1 MPTPYYDDRDKQRPL
16 RPSASYNRR
25 PPQQY
30 RRGDAP
36 FQIPIWVVI
45 LTFCFGMWP
54 VSIVLL
60 VLNHLLRSGQISSE
74 AFRTRRKYAPTNSIY
89 AQPGT
94 PAATRQSAQAPQTT
108 PGQTPK
114 AAPKP
119 APKSAP
125 KQGDGGAAILA
136 IVGIAVAAIG
146 LLATV
151 SGLHDLIFYGGREYW
166 DLYIEDVVAGSLPLF
181 AGIGM
186 FIGAHIMRTGR
197 RIRRTIDK
205 IVGDADHMYIQEI
218 ADALP
223 CSYEKCRRY
232 LEDCIDKGLFGDD
245 AYLDMRTRCLVVRG
259 DAPKPQ
265 AKPAAKAAP
274 AAPQSEYDKTLARLR
289 ELNDAIPDEEMSERI
304 ARLEAITAKIFA
316 QAESDPD
323 KLPQMRK
330 FLDYYLPTSLKLLEA
345 YAEMDAQGIEGENI
359 TESKRRIEQTMGTLV
374 TAFENQ
380 LDKLFQSDALDL
392 SADIDVMEKM
402 LQADGLAGDN
412 DPFDL
417 KSPKVPESPQL
428 KL

>member
-1 MPTPYYDDRDKQRPL
+1 MPSPYYDDQEKRRTAAP
-16 RPSASYNRR
+16 PVNRR
-25 PPQQY
+25 PTAPDRQQY

-60 VLNHLLRSGQISSE
+60 ILNYLLRTGQLSSDS
-74 AFRTRRKYAPTNSIY
+74 FRSRRRYEPVRSIY
-89 AQPGT
+89 DQSAAGPESQSK
-94 PAATRQSAQAPQTT
+94 PAA
-108 PGQTPK
+108 
-114 AAPKP
+114 P
-119 APKSAP
+119 AKSARRTA
-125 KQGDGGAAILA
+125 KRKNAESLQGDGGANVLA
-136 IVGIAVAAIG
+136 IVGIAVGAIG

-151 SGLHDLIFYGGREYW
+151 SSLHEMIFYGGAEYW
-166 DLYIEDVVAGSLPLF
+166 HLYVEDVIAGSLPLF

-186 FIGAHIMRTGR
+186 FIGANIMRTGR
-197 RIRRTIDK
+197 RIRRKIDK
-205 IVGDADHMYIQEI
+205 IVGKADHMYIKEI

-245 AYLDMRTRCLVVRG
+245 AYLDMRTRCLIVRG
-259 DAPKPQ
+259 NAPQPEQAVPAPEAPK
-265 AKPAAKAAP
+265 AP
-274 AAPQSEYDKTLARLR
+274 AAPQNEYDKTLARLR
-289 ELNDAIPDEEMSERI
+289 ELNDAIPDEEMSDRI
-304 ARLEAITAKIFA
+304 ARLEAVTAKIFA
-316 QAESDPD
+316 QAESDPE

-330 FLDYYLPTSLKLLEA
+330 FLDYYLPTSIKLLEA

-359 TESKRRIEQTMGTLV
+359 SESKRRIEQTMGTLV

-417 KSPKVPESPQL
+417 KTPRAPEAPDL
-428 KL
+428 HL

>member
-1 MPTPYYDDRDKQRPL
+1 MPSPYHDDQDK
-16 RPSASYNRR
+16 RR
-25 PPQQY
+25 PVSPPVYSRHRPPQRQQY

-54 VSIVLL
+54 VSVVLL
-60 VLNHLLRSGQISSE
+60 ILNYLLRTGQISSD
-74 AFRTRRKYAPTNSIY
+74 AFRSRQRYAPTNSIY
-89 AQPGT
+89 AQPAKAPAKPA
-94 PAATRQSAQAPQTT
+94 PAA
-108 PGQTPK
+108 K
-114 AAPKP
+114 AAP
-119 APKSAP
+119 P
-125 KQGDGGAAILA
+125 KQGDGGANVLA
-136 IVGIAVAAIG
+136 IVGIVVAAIG

-151 SGLHDLIFYGGREYW
+151 SGLHDMIFYGGWEYW

-186 FIGAHIMRTGR
+186 CIGANIMRTGR
-197 RIRRTIDK
+197 RIRRKIDK
-205 IVGDADHMYIQEI
+205 IVGDADHMYIKEI

-223 CSYEKCRRY
+223 CSYDKCRRY
-232 LEDCIDKGLFGDD
+232 LEDCIDKGVFGDD
-245 AYLDMRTRCLVVRG
+245 AYLDMRTRCLIVRG
-259 DAPKPQ
+259 DAPKPEP
-265 AKPAAKAAP
+265 APKPAAPQAP

-304 ARLEAITAKIFA
+304 ARLEAVTAKIFA

-402 LQADGLAGDN
+402 LQADGLAGDD

-417 KSPKVPESPQL
+417 RTPKTPESPKIQL
-428 KL
+428 

>member
-1 MPTPYYDDRDKQRPL
+1 MPSPYYDDRDRRRPVS
-16 RPSASYNRR
+16 PPVPQNRR
-25 PPQQY
+25 PPQRQEY

-60 VLNHLLRSGQISSE
+60 VLNHLLRTGQISSE
-74 AFRTRRKYAPTNSIY
+74 SFRTRQRYAPVHSVY
-89 AQPGT
+89 AQPT
-94 PAATRQSAQAPQTT
+94 VRQAPPAQN
-108 PGQTPK
+108 PARNQ
-114 AAPKP
+114 ARRP
-119 APKSAP
+119 APKTAPP
-125 KQGDGGAAILA
+125 KQGDGGATVLA
-136 IVGIAVAAIG
+136 IVGIALAAIG

-151 SGLHDLIFYGGREYW
+151 SSLHEMIFYGGAEYW
-166 DLYIEDVVAGSLPLF
+166 SLYVEDVVAGSLPLF
-181 AGIGM
+181 AGIGL

-197 RIRRTIDK
+197 RIRRTINK
-205 IVGDADHMYIQEI
+205 IVGDADHMYIKEI
-218 ADALP
+218 AEALP
-223 CSYEKCRRY
+223 CSYDKCRRY

-245 AYLDMRTRCLVVRG
+245 AYLDMRTSCLIVRG

-265 AKPAAKAAP
+265 PAPAPAAPKAP
-274 AAPQSEYDKTLARLR
+274 AAPQSEYEKTLARLR
-289 ELNDAIPDEEMSERI
+289 ELNDAIPDEEMSDRI
-304 ARLEAITAKIFA
+304 ARLEAVTAKIFA
-316 QAESDPD
+316 QAEDDPD
-323 KLPQMRK
+323 KLPQIRK

-359 TESKRRIEQTMGTLV
+359 SESKRRIEQTMGTLV

-417 KSPKVPESPQL
+417 KSPKTPESPNL

>member
-1 MPTPYYDDRDKQRPL
+1 MPSPYHDDQDK
-16 RPSASYNRR
+16 RR
-25 PPQQY
+25 PVSPPVYSRHRPPQRQQY

-54 VSIVLL
+54 VSVVLL
-60 VLNHLLRSGQISSE
+60 ILNYLLRTGQISSD
-74 AFRTRRKYAPTNSIY
+74 AFRSRQRYAPTNSIY
-89 AQPGT
+89 AQPAKAPAKPA
-94 PAATRQSAQAPQTT
+94 PAA
-108 PGQTPK
+108 K
-114 AAPKP
+114 AAP
-119 APKSAP
+119 P
-125 KQGDGGAAILA
+125 KQGDGGANVLA
-136 IVGIAVAAIG
+136 IVGIVVAAIG

-151 SGLHDLIFYGGREYW
+151 SGLHDMIFYGGWEYW

-186 FIGAHIMRTGR
+186 CIGANIMRTGR
-197 RIRRTIDK
+197 RIRRKIDK
-205 IVGDADHMYIQEI
+205 IVGDADHMYIKEI

-223 CSYEKCRRY
+223 CSYDKCRRY
-232 LEDCIDKGLFGDD
+232 LEDCIDKGVFGDD
-245 AYLDMRTRCLVVRG
+245 AYLDMRTRCLIVRG
-259 DAPKPQ
+259 DAPKPEP
-265 AKPAAKAAP
+265 APKPAAPQAP

-304 ARLEAITAKIFA
+304 ARLEAVTAKIFA

-417 KSPKVPESPQL
+417 RTPKTPESPKSQL
-428 KL
+428 

>member
-1 MPTPYYDDRDKQRPL
+1 MPSPYHDDQDK
-16 RPSASYNRR
+16 RR
-25 PPQQY
+25 PVSPPVYSRHRPPQRQQY

-54 VSIVLL
+54 VSVVLL
-60 VLNHLLRSGQISSE
+60 ILNYLLRTGQISSD
-74 AFRTRRKYAPTNSIY
+74 AFRSRQRYAPTNSIY
-89 AQPGT
+89 AQPAKAPAKPA
-94 PAATRQSAQAPQTT
+94 PAA
-108 PGQTPK
+108 K
-114 AAPKP
+114 AAP
-119 APKSAP
+119 P
-125 KQGDGGAAILA
+125 KQGDGGANVLA
-136 IVGIAVAAIG
+136 IVGIVVAAIG

-151 SGLHDLIFYGGREYW
+151 SGLHDMIFYGGWEYW

-186 FIGAHIMRTGR
+186 CIGANIMRTGR
-197 RIRRTIDK
+197 RIRRKIDK
-205 IVGDADHMYIQEI
+205 IVGDADHMYIKEI

-223 CSYEKCRRY
+223 CSYDKCRRY
-232 LEDCIDKGLFGDD
+232 LEDCIDKGVFGDD
-245 AYLDMRTRCLVVRG
+245 AYLDMRTRCLIVRG
-259 DAPKPQ
+259 DAPKPEP
-265 AKPAAKAAP
+265 APKPAAPQAP

-304 ARLEAITAKIFA
+304 ARLEAVTAKIFA

-380 LDKLFQSDALDL
+380 LDQLFRSDALDV
-392 SADIDVMEKM
+392 STDIDVMERM
-402 LQADGLAGDN
+402 LRADGLAGE
-412 DPFDL
+412 DPFASL
-417 KSPKVPESPQL
+417 RAPQAPEPPTL

>member
-1 MPTPYYDDRDKQRPL
+1 MPSPYYDDQDK
-16 RPSASYNRR
+16 RR
-25 PPQQY
+25 PVSPPVYSRHRPPQRQQY

-54 VSIVLL
+54 VSVVLL
-60 VLNHLLRSGQISSE
+60 VLNHLLRTGQISSE
-74 AFRTRRKYAPTNSIY
+74 AFRTRRKYAPTHSIY
-89 AQPGT
+89 AQPG
-94 PAATRQSAQAPQTT
+94 AAAAE
-108 PGQTPK
+108 TPK
-114 AAPKP
+114 ATPSP
-119 APKSAP
+119 APKTVPKESP
-125 KQGDGGAAILA
+125 KQGDGGANVLA
-136 IVGIAVAAIG
+136 IVGIVVAAIG

-151 SGLHDLIFYGGREYW
+151 SGLHDMVFYGGREYW

-186 FIGAHIMRTGR
+186 CIGANIMRTGR
-197 RIRRTIDK
+197 RIRRKIDK
-205 IVGDADHMYIQEI
+205 IVGDADHMYIKEI

-245 AYLDMRTRCLVVRG
+245 AYLDMRTRCLIVRG

-265 AKPAAKAAP
+265 PAPAAEPEVP

-359 TESKRRIEQTMGTLV
+359 SESKRRIEQTMGTLV

-380 LDKLFQSDALDL
+380 LDKLFQSDAMDL

-402 LQADGLAGDN
+402 LQVDGLAGDN

-417 KSPKVPESPQL
+417 KTPQPSETPHL
-428 KL
+428 DL

>member
-1 MPTPYYDDRDKQRPL
+1 MPSPYHDDQDK
-16 RPSASYNRR
+16 RR
-25 PPQQY
+25 PVSPPVYSRHRPPQRQQY

-54 VSIVLL
+54 VSVALL
-60 VLNHLLRSGQISSE
+60 ILNYLLRTGQISSD
-74 AFRTRRKYAPTNSIY
+74 AFRSRQRYAPTNSIY
-89 AQPGT
+89 AQPAKAPAKPA
-94 PAATRQSAQAPQTT
+94 PAA
-108 PGQTPK
+108 K
-114 AAPKP
+114 AAP
-119 APKSAP
+119 P
-125 KQGDGGAAILA
+125 KQGDGGANVLA
-136 IVGIAVAAIG
+136 IVGIVVAAIG

-151 SGLHDLIFYGGREYW
+151 SGLHDMIFYGGWEYW

-186 FIGAHIMRTGR
+186 CIGANIMRTGR
-197 RIRRTIDK
+197 RIRRKIDK
-205 IVGDADHMYIQEI
+205 IVGDADHMYIKEI

-223 CSYEKCRRY
+223 CSYDKCRRY
-232 LEDCIDKGLFGDD
+232 LEDCIDKGVFGDD
-245 AYLDMRTRCLVVRG
+245 AYLDMRTRCLIVRG
-259 DAPKPQ
+259 DAPKPEP
-265 AKPAAKAAP
+265 APKPAAPQAP

-304 ARLEAITAKIFA
+304 ARLEAVTAKIFA

-417 KSPKVPESPQL
+417 KTPKTPESPKIQL
-428 KL
+428 

>member
-1 MPTPYYDDRDKQRPL
+1 MPSPYYDDQEKRRTAAP
-16 RPSASYNRR
+16 PVNRR
-25 PPQQY
+25 TTMPERQQY

-54 VSIVLL
+54 VSIILL
-60 VLNHLLRSGQISSE
+60 LLNYLLRTGQINSN
-74 AFRTRRKYAPTNSIY
+74 AFRSHRRYAPVHSVY
-89 AQPGT
+89 AQPENAARTETGT
-94 PAATRQSAQAPQTT
+94 APTPKTARRSAARQTTAPQ
-108 PGQTPK
+108 
-114 AAPKP
+114 
-119 APKSAP
+119 
-125 KQGDGGAAILA
+125 QGDGGANVLA

-146 LLATV
+146 LMATV
-151 SGLHDLIFYGGREYW
+151 SGLHDMISYGGREYW

-181 AGIGM
+181 AGVGM
-186 FIGAHIMRTGR
+186 CIGANIMRTGR
-197 RIRRTIDK
+197 RIRRKIDK
-205 IVGDADHMYIQEI
+205 IVGKADHMYIKEI

-259 DAPKPQ
+259 AAPQPEQPEPAPEAPK
-265 AKPAAKAAP
+265 AP

-289 ELNDAIPDEEMSERI
+289 ELNDAIPDEEMSDRI
-304 ARLEAITAKIFA
+304 ARLEAVTAKIFA
-316 QAESDPD
+316 QAESDPE

-330 FLDYYLPTSLKLLEA
+330 FLDYYLPTSIKLLEA

-359 TESKRRIEQTMGTLV
+359 SESKRRIEQTMGTLV

-402 LQADGLAGDN
+402 LQADGLAGDD

-417 KSPKVPESPQL
+417 KTPKAPEAPKMQL
-428 KL
+428 

>member
-1 MPTPYYDDRDKQRPL
+1 MPSPYHDDQDK
-16 RPSASYNRR
+16 RR
-25 PPQQY
+25 PVSPPVYSRHRPPQRQQY

-54 VSIVLL
+54 VSVVLL
-60 VLNHLLRSGQISSE
+60 ILNYLLRTGQISSD
-74 AFRTRRKYAPTNSIY
+74 AFRSRQRYAPTNSIY
-89 AQPGT
+89 AQPAKAPAKPA
-94 PAATRQSAQAPQTT
+94 PAA
-108 PGQTPK
+108 K
-114 AAPKP
+114 AAP
-119 APKSAP
+119 P
-125 KQGDGGAAILA
+125 KQGDGGANVLA
-136 IVGIAVAAIG
+136 IVGIVVAAIG

-151 SGLHDLIFYGGREYW
+151 GGLHDMIFYGGWEYW

-186 FIGAHIMRTGR
+186 CIGANIMRTGR
-197 RIRRTIDK
+197 RIRRKIDK
-205 IVGDADHMYIQEI
+205 IVGDANHMYIKEI

-223 CSYEKCRRY
+223 CSYDKCRRY
-232 LEDCIDKGLFGDD
+232 LEDCIDKGVFGDD
-245 AYLDMRTRCLVVRG
+245 AYLDMRTRCLIVRG
-259 DAPKPQ
+259 DAPKPEP
-265 AKPAAKAAP
+265 APKPAAPQAP

-304 ARLEAITAKIFA
+304 ARLEAVTAKIFA

-417 KSPKVPESPQL
+417 RTPKTPESPKIQL
-428 KL
+428 

>member
-1 MPTPYYDDRDKQRPL
+1 MPSPYHDDQDK
-16 RPSASYNRR
+16 RR
-25 PPQQY
+25 PVSPPVYSRHRPPQRQQY

-54 VSIVLL
+54 VSVVLL
-60 VLNHLLRSGQISSE
+60 ILNYLLRTGQISSD
-74 AFRTRRKYAPTNSIY
+74 AFRSRQRYAPTNSIY
-89 AQPGT
+89 AQPAKAPAKPA
-94 PAATRQSAQAPQTT
+94 PAA
-108 PGQTPK
+108 K
-114 AAPKP
+114 AAP
-119 APKSAP
+119 P
-125 KQGDGGAAILA
+125 KQGDGGANVLA
-136 IVGIAVAAIG
+136 VVGIVVAAIG

-151 SGLHDLIFYGGREYW
+151 SGLHDMIFYGGWEYW

-186 FIGAHIMRTGR
+186 CIGANIMRTGR
-197 RIRRTIDK
+197 RIRRKIDK
-205 IVGDADHMYIQEI
+205 IVGDADHMYIKEI

-223 CSYEKCRRY
+223 CSYDKCRRY
-232 LEDCIDKGLFGDD
+232 LEDCIDKGVFGDD
-245 AYLDMRTRCLVVRG
+245 AYLDMRTRCLIVRG
-259 DAPKPQ
+259 DAPKPEP
-265 AKPAAKAAP
+265 APKPAAPQAP

-304 ARLEAITAKIFA
+304 ARLEAVTAKIFA

-417 KSPKVPESPQL
+417 RTPKTPESPKIQL
-428 KL
+428 

>member
-1 MPTPYYDDRDKQRPL
+1 MPSPYHDDQDK
-16 RPSASYNRR
+16 RR
-25 PPQQY
+25 PVSPPVYSRHRPPQRQQY

-54 VSIVLL
+54 VSVVLL
-60 VLNHLLRSGQISSE
+60 ILNYLLRTGQISSD
-74 AFRTRRKYAPTNSIY
+74 AFRSRQRYAPTNSIY
-89 AQPGT
+89 AQPAKAPAKPA
-94 PAATRQSAQAPQTT
+94 PAA
-108 PGQTPK
+108 K
-114 AAPKP
+114 AAP
-119 APKSAP
+119 P
-125 KQGDGGAAILA
+125 KQGDGGANVLA
-136 IVGIAVAAIG
+136 IVGIVVAAIG

-151 SGLHDLIFYGGREYW
+151 SGLHDMIFYGGWEYW

-186 FIGAHIMRTGR
+186 CIGANIMRTGR
-197 RIRRTIDK
+197 RIRRKIDE
-205 IVGDADHMYIQEI
+205 IVGDADHMYIKEI

-223 CSYEKCRRY
+223 CSYDKCRRY
-232 LEDCIDKGLFGDD
+232 LEDCIDKGVFGDD
-245 AYLDMRTRCLVVRG
+245 AYLDMRTRCLIVRG
-259 DAPKPQ
+259 DAPKPEP
-265 AKPAAKAAP
+265 APKPAAPQAP

-304 ARLEAITAKIFA
+304 ARLEAVTAKIFA

-417 KSPKVPESPQL
+417 RTPKTPESPKIQL
-428 KL
+428 

>member
-1 MPTPYYDDRDKQRPL
+1 MPTPYYDDRDKRRPL
-16 RPSASYNRR
+16 SPPSNRR
-25 PPQQY
+25 YQRQEY

-60 VLNHLLRSGQISSE
+60 VLNHLLRTGQIRSDS
-74 AFRTRRKYAPTNSIY
+74 FRTSRKYAPTHSIY
-89 AQPGT
+89 AQPAQT
-94 PAATRQSAQAPQTT
+94 AQPDRQTQPNPVPQPQKAAKPAADQDSET
-108 PGQTPK
+108 G
-114 AAPKP
+114 
-119 APKSAP
+119 
-125 KQGDGGAAILA
+125 INVLA
-136 IVGIAVAAIG
+136 IAGIIVGAIG

-151 SGLHDLIFYGGREYW
+151 SSVSDMLFYGGWEYW
-166 DLYIEDVVAGSLPLF
+166 HLYVEDVIAGSLPLF

-186 FIGAHIMRTGR
+186 YIGSNIMRTGR
-197 RIRRTIDK
+197 RIRRKIDK
-205 IVGDADHMYIQEI
+205 IVGDADHMYIKEI
-218 ADALP
+218 ADAIP
-223 CSYEKCRRY
+223 CSYDKCCRR
-232 LEDCIDKGLFGDD
+232 LEECIDKGLFGED

-265 AKPAAKAAP
+265 QTPQPAAPKAQ
-274 AAPQSEYDKTLARLR
+274 AAPQSEYDKTLLRLR
-289 ELNDAIPDEEMSERI
+289 ELNDAIPDEEMSDRI
-304 ARLEAITAKIFA
+304 ARLEAVTAKIFA
-316 QAESDPD
+316 QAESDPE

-359 TESKRRIEQTMGTLV
+359 SESKRRIEQAMGTLV

-402 LQADGLAGDN
+402 LQADGLAGE
-412 DPFDL
+412 DPFSL
-417 KSPKVPESPQL
+417 KTPRAPDMPRMEL
-428 KL
+428 

>member
-1 MPTPYYDDRDKQRPL
+1 MPSPYHDDQDK
-16 RPSASYNRR
+16 RR
-25 PPQQY
+25 PVSPPVYSRHRPPQRQQY

-54 VSIVLL
+54 VSVVLL
-60 VLNHLLRSGQISSE
+60 ILNYLLRTGQISSD
-74 AFRTRRKYAPTNSIY
+74 AFRSRQRYAPTNSIY
-89 AQPGT
+89 AQPAKAPAKPA
-94 PAATRQSAQAPQTT
+94 PAA
-108 PGQTPK
+108 K
-114 AAPKP
+114 AAP
-119 APKSAP
+119 P
-125 KQGDGGAAILA
+125 KQGDGGANVLA
-136 IVGIAVAAIG
+136 IVGIVVAAIG

-151 SGLHDLIFYGGREYW
+151 GGLHDMIFYGGWEYW

-186 FIGAHIMRTGR
+186 CIGANIMCTGR
-197 RIRRTIDK
+197 RIRRKIDK
-205 IVGDADHMYIQEI
+205 IVGDADHMYIKEI

-223 CSYEKCRRY
+223 CSYDKCRRY
-232 LEDCIDKGLFGDD
+232 LEDCIDKGVFGDD
-245 AYLDMRTRCLVVRG
+245 AYLDMRTRCLIVRG
-259 DAPKPQ
+259 DAPKPEP
-265 AKPAAKAAP
+265 APKPAAPQAP

-304 ARLEAITAKIFA
+304 ARLEAVTAKIFA

-417 KSPKVPESPQL
+417 RTPKTPESPKIQL
-428 KL
+428 

>member
-1 MPTPYYDDRDKQRPL
+1 MPSPYYDDRDKQRPL
-16 RPSASYNRR
+16 SPPSNRR
-25 PPQQY
+25 YTPPPRQEY

-60 VLNHLLRSGQISSE
+60 VLNHLLRTGQIRSD
-74 AFRTRRKYAPTNSIY
+74 AFRTNQKYAPVRSIY
-89 AQPGT
+89 AQPTAPNVQPGR
-94 PAATRQSAQAPQTT
+94 PASQPRKNSARAD
-108 PGQTPK
+108 
-114 AAPKP
+114 
-119 APKSAP
+119 
-125 KQGDGGAAILA
+125 DGKESDAGINVLA
-136 IVGIAVAAIG
+136 IVGIAVGAIG

-151 SGLHDLIFYGGREYW
+151 SSLHELIFYGGAEYW
-166 DLYIEDVVAGSLPLF
+166 HLYVEDVVAGSLPLF

-186 FIGAHIMRTGR
+186 YIGSNIMRTGR
-197 RIRRTIDK
+197 RIRRKIDK
-205 IVGDADHMYIQEI
+205 IVGDADHMYIKEI
-218 ADALP
+218 ADAIP
-223 CSYEKCRRY
+223 CSYDKCCRR
-232 LEDCIDKGLFGDD
+232 LEECIDKGLFGED

-265 AKPAAKAAP
+265 QTARPAQPKTPAKPRN
-274 AAPQSEYDKTLARLR
+274 EYDKTLTRLR
-289 ELNDAIPDEEMSERI
+289 ELNDAIPDEDMSDRI
-304 ARLEAITAKIFA
+304 ARLEAVTAKIFA
-316 QAESDPD
+316 QAESDPE

-359 TESKRRIEQTMGTLV
+359 SESKRRIEQAMGTLV

-402 LQADGLAGDN
+402 LQADGLAGE
-412 DPFDL
+412 DPFSL
-417 KSPKVPESPQL
+417 KTPRAPEAPKMEL
-428 KL
+428 

>member
-1 MPTPYYDDRDKQRPL
+1 MPSPYHDDQDK
-16 RPSASYNRR
+16 RR
-25 PPQQY
+25 PVSPPVYSRHRPPQRQQY

-54 VSIVLL
+54 VSVVLL
-60 VLNHLLRSGQISSE
+60 ILNYLLRTGQISSD
-74 AFRTRRKYAPTNSIY
+74 AFRSRQRYAPTNSIY
-89 AQPGT
+89 AQPAKAPAKPA
-94 PAATRQSAQAPQTT
+94 PAA
-108 PGQTPK
+108 K
-114 AAPKP
+114 AAP
-119 APKSAP
+119 P
-125 KQGDGGAAILA
+125 KQGDGGANVLA
-136 IVGIAVAAIG
+136 IVGIVVAAIG

-151 SGLHDLIFYGGREYW
+151 GGLHDMIFYGGWEYW

-186 FIGAHIMRTGR
+186 CIGANIMRTGR
-197 RIRRTIDK
+197 RIRRKIDK
-205 IVGDADHMYIQEI
+205 IVGDADHMYIKEI

-223 CSYEKCRRY
+223 CSYDKCRRY
-232 LEDCIDKGLFGDD
+232 LEDCIDKGVFGDD
-245 AYLDMRTRCLVVRG
+245 AYLDMRTRCLIVRG
-259 DAPKPQ
+259 DALKPEP
-265 AKPAAKAAP
+265 ASKPAAPQAP

-304 ARLEAITAKIFA
+304 ARLEAVTAKIFA

-417 KSPKVPESPQL
+417 RTPKTPESPKIQL
-428 KL
+428 

>member
-1 MPTPYYDDRDKQRPL
+1 MPTPYYDDRDKRRPL
-16 RPSASYNRR
+16 SPPSNRR
-25 PPQQY
+25 YQPQRQEY

-60 VLNHLLRSGQISSE
+60 VLNHLLRTGQIRSDS
-74 AFRTRRKYAPTNSIY
+74 FRTSRKYAPTHSIY
-89 AQPGT
+89 AQPAQT
-94 PAATRQSAQAPQTT
+94 AQPDRQTQPNPVPQPQKTAKPAADQDSEA
-108 PGQTPK
+108 G
-114 AAPKP
+114 
-119 APKSAP
+119 
-125 KQGDGGAAILA
+125 INVLA
-136 IVGIAVAAIG
+136 IAGIIVGAIG

-151 SGLHDLIFYGGREYW
+151 SSVSDMLFYGGWEYW
-166 DLYIEDVVAGSLPLF
+166 HLYVEDVIAGSLPLF

-186 FIGAHIMRTGR
+186 YIGSNIMRTGR
-197 RIRRTIDK
+197 RIRRKIDK
-205 IVGDADHMYIQEI
+205 IVGDADHMYIKEI
-218 ADALP
+218 AGAIP
-223 CSYEKCRRY
+223 CSYDKCCRR
-232 LEDCIDKGLFGDD
+232 LEECIDKGLFGED

-265 AKPAAKAAP
+265 QTPQPAAPKAQ
-274 AAPQSEYDKTLARLR
+274 AAPQSEYDKTLLRLR
-289 ELNDAIPDEEMSERI
+289 ELNDAIPDEEMSDRI
-304 ARLEAITAKIFA
+304 ARLEAVTAKIFA
-316 QAESDPD
+316 QAESDPE

-359 TESKRRIEQTMGTLV
+359 SESKRRIEQAMGTLV

-402 LQADGLAGDN
+402 LQADGLAGE
-412 DPFDL
+412 DPFSL
-417 KSPKVPESPQL
+417 KTPRAPDMPRMEL
-428 KL
+428 

>member
-1 MPTPYYDDRDKQRPL
+1 MPTPYYDDRDKRRPL
-16 RPSASYNRR
+16 SPPPNRR
-25 PPQQY
+25 YQPQRQEY

-60 VLNHLLRSGQISSE
+60 VLNHLLRTGQIRSDS
-74 AFRTRRKYAPTNSIY
+74 FRTSRKYAPTHSIY
-89 AQPGT
+89 AQPVQT
-94 PAATRQSAQAPQTT
+94 AQPDRQAQPNSVPQPQKAAKPAADQDSET
-108 PGQTPK
+108 G
-114 AAPKP
+114 
-119 APKSAP
+119 
-125 KQGDGGAAILA
+125 INVLA
-136 IVGIAVAAIG
+136 IAGIIVGAIG

-151 SGLHDLIFYGGREYW
+151 SSVSDMLFYGGWEYW
-166 DLYIEDVVAGSLPLF
+166 HLYVEDVIAGSLPLF

-186 FIGAHIMRTGR
+186 YIGSNIMRTGR
-197 RIRRTIDK
+197 RIRRKIDK
-205 IVGDADHMYIQEI
+205 IVGDADHMYIKEI
-218 ADALP
+218 ADAIP
-223 CSYEKCRRY
+223 CSYDKCCRR
-232 LEDCIDKGLFGDD
+232 LEECIDKGLFGED

-265 AKPAAKAAP
+265 QTVQPAAPKAQ
-274 AAPQSEYDKTLARLR
+274 AAPQSEYDKTLLRLR
-289 ELNDAIPDEEMSERI
+289 ELNDAIPDEEMSDRI
-304 ARLEAITAKIFA
+304 ARLEAVTAKIFA
-316 QAESDPD
+316 QAESDPE

-359 TESKRRIEQTMGTLV
+359 SESKRRIEQAMGTLV

-402 LQADGLAGDN
+402 LQADGLAGE
-412 DPFDL
+412 DPFSL
-417 KSPKVPESPQL
+417 KTPRAPDMPRMEL
-428 KL
+428 

>member
-1 MPTPYYDDRDKQRPL
+1 MPSPYHDDQDK
-16 RPSASYNRR
+16 RR
-25 PPQQY
+25 PVSPPVYSRHRPPQRQQY

-54 VSIVLL
+54 VSVVLL
-60 VLNHLLRSGQISSE
+60 ILNYLLRTGQISSD
-74 AFRTRRKYAPTNSIY
+74 AFRSRQRYAPTNSIY
-89 AQPGT
+89 AQPAKAPAKPA
-94 PAATRQSAQAPQTT
+94 PAA
-108 PGQTPK
+108 K
-114 AAPKP
+114 AAP
-119 APKSAP
+119 P
-125 KQGDGGAAILA
+125 KQGDGGANVLA
-136 IVGIAVAAIG
+136 IVGIVVAAIG

-151 SGLHDLIFYGGREYW
+151 SGLHDMIFYGGWEYW

-186 FIGAHIMRTGR
+186 CIGANIMRTGR
-197 RIRRTIDK
+197 RIRRKIDK
-205 IVGDADHMYIQEI
+205 IVGDADHMYIKEI

-223 CSYEKCRRY
+223 CSYDKCRRY
-232 LEDCIDKGLFGDD
+232 LEDCIDKGVFGDD
-245 AYLDMRTRCLVVRG
+245 AYLDMRTRCLIVRG
-259 DAPKPQ
+259 DAPKPEP
-265 AKPAAKAAP
+265 APKPAAPQAP

-289 ELNDAIPDEEMSERI
+289 ELNDAILDEEMSERI
-304 ARLEAITAKIFA
+304 ARLEAVTAKIFA

-402 LQADGLAGDN
+402 LQADGLAGDD

-417 KSPKVPESPQL
+417 RTPKTPESPKIQL
-428 KL
+428 

>member
-1 MPTPYYDDRDKQRPL
+1 MPSPYHDDQDKRRSVSPPVYS
-16 RPSASYNRR
+16 RHR
-25 PPQQY
+25 PPQRQQY

-54 VSIVLL
+54 VSVVLL
-60 VLNHLLRSGQISSE
+60 ILNYLLRTGQISSD
-74 AFRTRRKYAPTNSIY
+74 AFRSRQRYAPTNSIY
-89 AQPGT
+89 AQPAKAPAKPA
-94 PAATRQSAQAPQTT
+94 PAA
-108 PGQTPK
+108 K
-114 AAPKP
+114 AAP
-119 APKSAP
+119 P
-125 KQGDGGAAILA
+125 KQGDGGANVLA
-136 IVGIAVAAIG
+136 IVGIVVAAIG

-151 SGLHDLIFYGGREYW
+151 SGLHDMIFYGGWEYW

-186 FIGAHIMRTGR
+186 CIGANIMRTGR
-197 RIRRTIDK
+197 RIRRKIDK
-205 IVGDADHMYIQEI
+205 IVGDADHMYIKEI

-223 CSYEKCRRY
+223 CSYDKCRRY
-232 LEDCIDKGLFGDD
+232 LEDCIDKGVFGDD
-245 AYLDMRTRCLVVRG
+245 AYLDMRTRCLIVRG
-259 DAPKPQ
+259 DAPKPEP
-265 AKPAAKAAP
+265 APKPAAPQAP

-304 ARLEAITAKIFA
+304 ARLEAVTAKIFA

-417 KSPKVPESPQL
+417 RTPKTPESPKIQL
-428 KL
+428 

>member
-1 MPTPYYDDRDKQRPL
+1 MPTPYYDDQDKRRPL
-16 RPSASYNRR
+16 SPPSNRR
-25 PPQQY
+25 YQPQRQEY

-60 VLNHLLRSGQISSE
+60 ILNHLLRTGQIRSDS
-74 AFRTRRKYAPTNSIY
+74 FRTNRKYAPVHSVY
-89 AQPGT
+89 AQP
-94 PAATRQSAQAPQTT
+94 AATAARQDNPEPQPRTNR
-108 PGQTPK
+108 
-114 AAPKP
+114 AAADAGKD
-119 APKSAP
+119 SET
-125 KQGDGGAAILA
+125 GINVLA
-136 IVGIAVAAIG
+136 IAGIVLGAIG

-151 SGLHDLIFYGGREYW
+151 SSVHGLIFYGGAEYW
-166 DLYIEDVVAGSLPLF
+166 HLYVEDVVAGSLPLF

-186 FIGAHIMRTGR
+186 YIGSNIMRTGR
-197 RIRRTIDK
+197 RIRRKIDK
-205 IVGDADHMYIQEI
+205 IVGDADHMYIKEI
-218 ADALP
+218 ADAIP
-223 CSYEKCRRY
+223 CSYDKCCRR
-232 LEDCIDKGLFGDD
+232 LEECIDKGLFGDD

-265 AKPAAKAAP
+265 QAPQPEPVQKPAT
-274 AAPQSEYDKTLARLR
+274 PQSEYDKTLFRLR
-289 ELNDAIPDEEMSERI
+289 ELNDAIPDEEMSDRI
-304 ARLEAITAKIFA
+304 ARLEAVTAKIFA
-316 QAESDPD
+316 QAESDPE

-359 TESKRRIEQTMGTLV
+359 SESKRRIEQAMGTLV

-402 LQADGLAGDN
+402 LQADGLAGE
-412 DPFDL
+412 DPFSL
-417 KSPKVPESPQL
+417 KTPRAPEAPKMEL
-428 KL
+428 

>member
-1 MPTPYYDDRDKQRPL
+1 MPTPYYDDRDKRRPL
-16 RPSASYNRR
+16 SPSSNRR
-25 PPQQY
+25 YQPQRQEY

-60 VLNHLLRSGQISSE
+60 VLNHLLRTGQIRSDS
-74 AFRTRRKYAPTNSIY
+74 FRTSRKYAPTHSIY
-89 AQPGT
+89 AQPAQVAQPDRQT
-94 PAATRQSAQAPQTT
+94 QPNPVPQPQKAAKPAADQDSET
-108 PGQTPK
+108 G
-114 AAPKP
+114 
-119 APKSAP
+119 
-125 KQGDGGAAILA
+125 INVLA
-136 IVGIAVAAIG
+136 IAGIIVGAIG

-151 SGLHDLIFYGGREYW
+151 SSVSDMLFYGGWEYW
-166 DLYIEDVVAGSLPLF
+166 HLYLEDVIAGSLPLF

-186 FIGAHIMRTGR
+186 YIGSNIMRTGR
-197 RIRRTIDK
+197 RIRRKIDK
-205 IVGDADHMYIQEI
+205 IVGDADHMYIKEI
-218 ADALP
+218 ADAIP
-223 CSYEKCRRY
+223 CSYDKCCRR
-232 LEDCIDKGLFGDD
+232 LEECIDKGLFGED

-265 AKPAAKAAP
+265 QTAQPAVPKAQ
-274 AAPQSEYDKTLARLR
+274 AAPQSEYDKTLLRLR
-289 ELNDAIPDEEMSERI
+289 ELNDAIPDEEMSDRI
-304 ARLEAITAKIFA
+304 ARLEAVTAKIFA
-316 QAESDPD
+316 QAESDPE

-359 TESKRRIEQTMGTLV
+359 SESKRRIEQAMGTLV

-402 LQADGLAGDN
+402 LQADGLAGE
-412 DPFDL
+412 DPFSL
-417 KSPKVPESPQL
+417 KTPRAPDMPRMEL
-428 KL
+428 

>member
-1 MPTPYYDDRDKQRPL
+1 MPSPYHDDQDK
-16 RPSASYNRR
+16 RR
-25 PPQQY
+25 PVSPPVYSRHRPPQRQQY

-54 VSIVLL
+54 VSVVLL
-60 VLNHLLRSGQISSE
+60 ILNYLLRTGQISSD
-74 AFRTRRKYAPTNSIY
+74 AFRSRQRYAPTNSIY
-89 AQPGT
+89 AQPAKAPAKPA
-94 PAATRQSAQAPQTT
+94 PAA
-108 PGQTPK
+108 K
-114 AAPKP
+114 AAP
-119 APKSAP
+119 P
-125 KQGDGGAAILA
+125 KQGDGGANVLA
-136 IVGIAVAAIG
+136 VVGIVVAAIG

-151 SGLHDLIFYGGREYW
+151 GGLHDMIFYGGWEYW

-186 FIGAHIMRTGR
+186 CIGANIMRTGR
-197 RIRRTIDK
+197 RIRRKIDK
-205 IVGDADHMYIQEI
+205 IVGDADHMYIKEI

-223 CSYEKCRRY
+223 CSYDKCRRY
-232 LEDCIDKGLFGDD
+232 LEDCIDKGVFGDD
-245 AYLDMRTRCLVVRG
+245 AYLDMRTRCLIVRG
-259 DAPKPQ
+259 DAPKPEP
-265 AKPAAKAAP
+265 APKPAAPQAP

-304 ARLEAITAKIFA
+304 ARLEAVTAKIFA

-417 KSPKVPESPQL
+417 RTPKTPESPKIQL
-428 KL
+428 

>member
-1 MPTPYYDDRDKQRPL
+1 MPSPYHDDQDK
-16 RPSASYNRR
+16 RR
-25 PPQQY
+25 PVSPPVYSRHRPPQRQQY

-54 VSIVLL
+54 VSVVLL
-60 VLNHLLRSGQISSE
+60 ILNYLLRTGQISSD
-74 AFRTRRKYAPTNSIY
+74 AFRSRQRYAPTNSIY
-89 AQPGT
+89 AQPAKAPAKPA
-94 PAATRQSAQAPQTT
+94 PAA
-108 PGQTPK
+108 K
-114 AAPKP
+114 AAP
-119 APKSAP
+119 P
-125 KQGDGGAAILA
+125 KQGDGGANVLA
-136 IVGIAVAAIG
+136 IVGIVVAAIG

-151 SGLHDLIFYGGREYW
+151 SGLHDMIFYGGWEYW

-186 FIGAHIMRTGR
+186 CIGANIMRTGR
-197 RIRRTIDK
+197 RIRRKIDK
-205 IVGDADHMYIQEI
+205 IVGDADHMYIKEI

-223 CSYEKCRRY
+223 CSYDKCRRY
-232 LEDCIDKGLFGDD
+232 LEDCIDKGVFGDD
-245 AYLDMRTRCLVVRG
+245 AYLDMRTRCLIVRG
-259 DAPKPQ
+259 DALKPEP
-265 AKPAAKAAP
+265 ASKPAAPQAP

-304 ARLEAITAKIFA
+304 ARLEAVTAKIFA

-417 KSPKVPESPQL
+417 RTPKTPESPKIQL
-428 KL
+428 

>member
-1 MPTPYYDDRDKQRPL
+1 MPSPYHDDQDK
-16 RPSASYNRR
+16 RR
-25 PPQQY
+25 PVSPPVYSRHRPPQRQQY

-54 VSIVLL
+54 VSVVLL
-60 VLNHLLRSGQISSE
+60 ILNYLLRTGQISSD
-74 AFRTRRKYAPTNSIY
+74 AFRSRQRYAPTNSIY
-89 AQPGT
+89 AQPAKT
-94 PAATRQSAQAPQTT
+94 PAKPAPAA
-108 PGQTPK
+108 K
-114 AAPKP
+114 AAP
-119 APKSAP
+119 P
-125 KQGDGGAAILA
+125 KQGDGGANVLA
-136 IVGIAVAAIG
+136 IVGIVVAAIG

-151 SGLHDLIFYGGREYW
+151 SGLHDMIFYGGWEYW

-186 FIGAHIMRTGR
+186 CIGANIMRTGR
-197 RIRRTIDK
+197 RIRRKIDK
-205 IVGDADHMYIQEI
+205 IVGDADHMYIKEI

-223 CSYEKCRRY
+223 CSYDKCRRY
-232 LEDCIDKGLFGDD
+232 LEDCIDKGVFGDD
-245 AYLDMRTRCLVVRG
+245 AYLDMRTRCLIVRG
-259 DAPKPQ
+259 DAPKPEP
-265 AKPAAKAAP
+265 APKPAAPQAP

-304 ARLEAITAKIFA
+304 ARLEAVTAKIFA

-417 KSPKVPESPQL
+417 RTPKTPESPKIQL
-428 KL
+428 

>member
-1 MPTPYYDDRDKQRPL
+1 MPSPYHDDRDPKRPVT
-16 RPSASYNRR
+16 PPIYTNKR
-25 PPQQY
+25 PPQRQQY
-30 RRGDAP
+30 RKGDAP
-36 FQIPIWVVI
+36 FQIPIWVVL

-60 VLNHLLRSGQISSE
+60 VLNYLLRSGQINSDTLR
-74 AFRTRRKYAPTNSIY
+74 ARKRYAPTHSVY
-89 AQPGT
+89 AQP
-94 PAATRQSAQAPQTT
+94 AQTQAVRPD
-108 PGQTPK
+108 P
-114 AAPKP
+114 APKP
-119 APKSAP
+119 APKAE
-125 KQGDGGAAILA
+125 KTEKGDGGANVLA

-151 SGLHDLIFYGGREYW
+151 SGVHDLIFYGGREYW

-197 RIRRTIDK
+197 RIRRKIDK
-205 IVGDADHMYIQEI
+205 IVGDADHMYMKEI
-218 ADALP
+218 AEAVP
-223 CSYEKCRRY
+223 CSYDKCRRY
-232 LEDCIDKGLFGDD
+232 LEDCIDKGLFGED
-245 AYLDMRTRCLVVRG
+245 AYLDMRTGCLVVRG
-259 DAPKPQ
+259 DAPKAQ
-265 AKPAAKAAP
+265 AAPAPELQKAAP
-274 AAPQSEYDKTLARLR
+274 VAPKSEYAKTLARLR
-289 ELNDAIPDEEMSERI
+289 ELNDAIPDEEMSQKI
-304 ARLEAITAKIFA
+304 ARLEAVTAKIFA

-359 TESKRRIEQTMGTLV
+359 SESKRRIEQTMGTLV

-417 KSPKVPESPQL
+417 RASKSTEGPKLEL
-428 KL
+428 

>member
-1 MPTPYYDDRDKQRPL
+1 MPSPYHDDQDK
-16 RPSASYNRR
+16 RR
-25 PPQQY
+25 PVSPPVYSRHRPPQRQQY

-54 VSIVLL
+54 VSVVLL
-60 VLNHLLRSGQISSE
+60 ILNYLLRTGQISSD
-74 AFRTRRKYAPTNSIY
+74 AFRSRQRYAPTNSIY
-89 AQPGT
+89 AQPAKAPAKPA
-94 PAATRQSAQAPQTT
+94 PAA
-108 PGQTPK
+108 K
-114 AAPKP
+114 AAP
-119 APKSAP
+119 P
-125 KQGDGGAAILA
+125 KQGDGGANVLA
-136 IVGIAVAAIG
+136 IVGIVVAAIG

-151 SGLHDLIFYGGREYW
+151 SGLHDMIFYGGWEYW

-186 FIGAHIMRTGR
+186 CIGANIMRTGR
-197 RIRRTIDK
+197 RIRRKIDK
-205 IVGDADHMYIQEI
+205 IVGDANHMYIKEI

-223 CSYEKCRRY
+223 CSYDKCRRY
-232 LEDCIDKGLFGDD
+232 LEDCIDKGVFGDD
-245 AYLDMRTRCLVVRG
+245 AYLDMRTRCLIVRG
-259 DAPKPQ
+259 DAPKPEP
-265 AKPAAKAAP
+265 APKPAAPQAP

-304 ARLEAITAKIFA
+304 ARLEAVTAKIFA

-417 KSPKVPESPQL
+417 RTPKTPESPKIQL
-428 KL
+428 

>member
-1 MPTPYYDDRDKQRPL
+1 MPSPYHDDQDK
-16 RPSASYNRR
+16 RR
-25 PPQQY
+25 PVSPPVYSRHRPPQRQQY

-54 VSIVLL
+54 VSVVLL
-60 VLNHLLRSGQISSE
+60 ILNYLLRTGQISSD
-74 AFRTRRKYAPTNSIY
+74 AFRSRQRYAPTNSIY
-89 AQPGT
+89 AQPAKAPAKPA
-94 PAATRQSAQAPQTT
+94 PAA
-108 PGQTPK
+108 K
-114 AAPKP
+114 AAP
-119 APKSAP
+119 P
-125 KQGDGGAAILA
+125 KQGDGGANVLA
-136 IVGIAVAAIG
+136 IVGIVVAAIG

-151 SGLHDLIFYGGREYW
+151 GGLHDMIFYGGWEYW

-186 FIGAHIMRTGR
+186 CIGANIMRTGR
-197 RIRRTIDK
+197 RIRRKIDK
-205 IVGDADHMYIQEI
+205 IVGDADHMYIKEI

-223 CSYEKCRRY
+223 CSYDKCRRY
-232 LEDCIDKGLFGDD
+232 LEDCIDKGVFGDD
-245 AYLDMRTRCLVVRG
+245 AYLDMRTRCLIVRG
-259 DAPKPQ
+259 DAPKPEP
-265 AKPAAKAAP
+265 APKPAAPQAP
-274 AAPQSEYDKTLARLR
+274 AAPQSEYNKTLARLR

-304 ARLEAITAKIFA
+304 ARLEAVTAKIFA

-417 KSPKVPESPQL
+417 RTPKTPESPKIQL
-428 KL
+428 

>member
-1 MPTPYYDDRDKQRPL
+1 MPSPYHDDQDK
-16 RPSASYNRR
+16 RR
-25 PPQQY
+25 PVSPPVYSRHRPPQRQQY

-54 VSIVLL
+54 VSVVLL
-60 VLNHLLRSGQISSE
+60 ILNYLLRTGQISSD
-74 AFRTRRKYAPTNSIY
+74 AFRSRQRYAPTNSIY
-89 AQPGT
+89 AQPAKAPAKPA
-94 PAATRQSAQAPQTT
+94 PAA
-108 PGQTPK
+108 K
-114 AAPKP
+114 AAP
-119 APKSAP
+119 P
-125 KQGDGGAAILA
+125 KQGDGGANVLA
-136 IVGIAVAAIG
+136 IVGIVVAAIG

-151 SGLHDLIFYGGREYW
+151 SGLHDMIFYGGWEYW

-186 FIGAHIMRTGR
+186 CIGANIMRTGR
-197 RIRRTIDK
+197 RIRRKIDK
-205 IVGDADHMYIQEI
+205 IVGDADHMYIKEI

-223 CSYEKCRRY
+223 CSYDKCRRY
-232 LEDCIDKGLFGDD
+232 LEDCIDKGVFGDD
-245 AYLDMRTRCLVVRG
+245 AYLDMRTRCLIVRG
-259 DAPKPQ
+259 DAPKPEP
-265 AKPAAKAAP
+265 APKPAAPQAP

-289 ELNDAIPDEEMSERI
+289 ELNDGIPDEEMSERI
-304 ARLEAITAKIFA
+304 ARLEAVTAKIFA

-417 KSPKVPESPQL
+417 RTPKTPESPKIQL
-428 KL
+428 

>member
-1 MPTPYYDDRDKQRPL
+1 MPSPYHDDQDK
-16 RPSASYNRR
+16 RR
-25 PPQQY
+25 PVSPPVYSRHRPPQRQQY

-54 VSIVLL
+54 VSVVLL
-60 VLNHLLRSGQISSE
+60 ILNYLLRTGQISSD
-74 AFRTRRKYAPTNSIY
+74 AFRSRQRYAPTNSIY
-89 AQPGT
+89 AQPAKAPAKPA
-94 PAATRQSAQAPQTT
+94 PAA
-108 PGQTPK
+108 K
-114 AAPKP
+114 AAP
-119 APKSAP
+119 P
-125 KQGDGGAAILA
+125 KQGDGGANVLA
-136 IVGIAVAAIG
+136 IVGIVVAAIG

-151 SGLHDLIFYGGREYW
+151 SGLHDMIFYGGWEYW

-186 FIGAHIMRTGR
+186 CIGANIMRTGR
-197 RIRRTIDK
+197 RIRRKIDK
-205 IVGDADHMYIQEI
+205 IVGDADHMYIKEI

-223 CSYEKCRRY
+223 CSYDKCRRY
-232 LEDCIDKGLFGDD
+232 LEDCIDKGVFGDD
-245 AYLDMRTRCLVVRG
+245 AYLDMRTRCLIVRG
-259 DAPKPQ
+259 DAPKPEP
-265 AKPAAKAAP
+265 APKPAAPQAP

-304 ARLEAITAKIFA
+304 ARLEAVTAKIFA

-417 KSPKVPESPQL
+417 RTPKTPESPKIQL
-428 KL
+428 